1 MPYQTQIVDRPQRR
15 AAWPVVASEQD
26 LRLPPTSPVGLAPQF
41 LNAGHVVALQ
51 RSAGNAAVASLL
63 GSRQW
68 PAPQTPNSPIA
79 VQRCGDGPC
88 DCEDGDAAAH
98 GSLEPAQRIVMRKA
112 ADGEE
117 CETASDAGL
126 LSDDEEE
133 TAEETGEETGEVAEE
148 EEGLGKTVQRF
159 ALKGFPATEEAQMNA
174 AIPVA
179 EAKVKAAK
187 PKKTGVI
194 GAITSKTYEYHDEE
208 DFKLCGWTFPWA
220 SYIKIGKKAF
230 DASRCCDL
238 ASTIAHEAS
247 HTQWYTEGAA
257 AKLECDCF
265 GCSC

>member
-1 MPYQTQIVDRPQRR
+1 VPYQMQIIDRSPRR
-15 AAWPVVASEQD
+15 AAWPALAGEQD
-26 LRLPPTSPVGLAPQF
+26 LRLPSAAPIGLAPQY
-41 LNAGHVVALQ
+41 LAASHVVALQ
-51 RSAGNAAVASLL
+51 RSAGNAAVAELL
-63 GSRQW
+63 GSRRW
-68 PAPQTPNSPIA
+68 STSSGPDRGIT
-79 VQRCGDGPC
+79 VQRCGAGPC
-88 DCEDGDAAAH
+88 DCDESEAAAH
-98 GSLEPAQRIVMRKA
+98 GSPEHAQRIVMRKA

-126 LSDDEEE
+126 LTDEDEE
-133 TAEETGEETGEVAEE
+133 TAEETGEVAEE
-148 EEGLGKTVQRF
+148 EEGGLGKTVQRF

>member
-1 MPYQTQIVDRPQRR
+1 MPYQTQIIDRPQRR
-15 AAWPVVASEQD
+15 AAWPALAGEQD
-26 LRLPPTSPVGLAPQF
+26 LRLPPTTPIGLAPQY
-41 LNAGHVVALQ
+41 LGASHVVALQ
-51 RSAGNAAVASLL
+51 RSAGNAAVAALL
-63 GSRQW
+63 GGGQW
-68 PAPQTPNSPIA
+68 STASSSNREIA
-79 VQRCGDGPC
+79 VQRCGAGPC
-88 DCEDGDAAAH
+88 DCEEGEAAAP
-98 GSLEPAQRIVMRKA
+98 GSPEPAQRIVMRKA

-126 LSDDEEE
+126 LTDEDEE
-133 TAEETGEETGEVAEE
+133 TAAEPGEVAEE
-148 EEGLGKTVQRF
+148 EEGGMGKTVQRF
-159 ALKGFPATEEAQMNA
+159 ALKGFPVSEEAQMNT

-179 EAKVKAAK
+179 EAKVKAAA

-257 AKLECDCF
+257 QKLECTCF